1 MMFALGTNFDVLHRL
16 DGGDSA
22 ERGGGRSADG
32 ETRCEMRGEAVSSA
46 EGGKY
51 GRMICFFA

>member
-1 MMFALGTNFDVLHRL
+1 MSCIDWMVVIVQK
-16 DGGDSA
+16 
-22 ERGGGRSADG
+22 GGGRSADG